1 MVKYFAL
8 QSDSNAAVAQLNAC
22 LQKQRPAFRR
32 TNLRAV
38 FLIIPFLFRNSEASE
53 WTVYAGETDQDL
65 MPVNGQASFV
75 TDVIMHES
83 YDEDTYENDIA
94 MMRLKSPLKMNDK
107 VKTICLPTADH
118 ALEPND
124 M

>member
-1 MVKYFAL
+1 MLKYFAL
-8 QSDSNAAVAQLNAC
+8 QSNSNPAVAQLNAC
-22 LQKQRPAFRR
+22 LQKRRPAFRR

-83 YDEDTYENDIA
+83 YDEDTY
-94 MMRLKSPLKMNDK
+94 
-107 VKTICLPTADH
+107 
-118 ALEPND
+118 
-124 M
+124 